1 MTRKRYI
8 GLARALMLK
17 INDGTNPEWKRGKML
32 KHIEGIRKE
41 DVKYD
46 SYQEAWD
53 SLIKTRKMY
62 GMD

>member
-17 INDGTNPEWKRGKML
+17 INDGTNPNWKRGKML
-32 KHIEGIRKE
+32 KHIAGIRKE

-53 SLIKTRKMY
+53 GIIAVRKMY